1 MDDGQH
7 DAAWQR
13 IEAALARLGKAADMR
28 AKQRSWGEQALEAQ
42 LRAERARHEA
52 LRGALRETLG
62 RIDTLIAA
70 HTPDSAGQ
78 PDTAGTK
85 A

>member
-28 AKQRSWGEQALEAQ
+28 ATQQPLGRSSGEQALEAQ
-42 LRAERARHEA
+42 LRKERARHEA

-70 HTPDSAGQ
+70 HSPDSAG
-78 PDTAGTK
+78 PSA
-85 A
+85 